1 MISVERTKEIL
12 KKMNLT
18 DSEAEQVR
26 DSFRALAEL
35 ILEDMILRSGKCT

>member
-12 KKMNLT
+12 KTMNLT

-26 DSFRALAEL
+26 DSFRALAEVVFEEWKRS
-35 ILEDMILRSGKCT
+35 LE